1 MRCEDLRP
9 RLSLLAD
16 GDLGPADEAEIRVH
30 LETCDACAGVLHD
43 LQRLREAAR
52 SLGPIQPP
60 DHIWLEVA
68 GQARLDAPAT
78 LAAGAAPRDRSGLKQ
93 WISLAAAIVVVTL
106 GAYAVSQFTSQPASE
121 PPATTAA
128 SATSV
133 APGVEAVVDQLSA
146 ALEKAITDLQTLAK
160 DNDRPAEAQ
169 VAAAL
174 LNNLAVVD
182 QAIAESRMALAQ
194 DPTSAPAR
202 DSLLEAL
209 RRKVGV
215 LQATMVLIN
224 DMRLGNAEG
233 AAQSAAGISKKS
245 S

>member
-1 MRCEDLRP
+1 
-9 RLSLLAD
+9 
-16 GDLGPADEAEIRVH
+16 
-30 LETCDACAGVLHD
+30 
-43 LQRLREAAR
+43 
-52 SLGPIQPP
+52 
-60 DHIWLEVA
+60 
-68 GQARLDAPAT
+68 
-78 LAAGAAPRDRSGLKQ
+78 
-93 WISLAAAIVVVTL
+93 
-106 GAYAVSQFTSQPASE
+106 VSQFTASPANE
-121 PPATTAA
+121 PPAATTA

-133 APGVEAVVDQLSA
+133 APGVEAVVEQLSA

-160 DNDRPAEAQ
+160 DSDRPAEAQ
-169 VAAAL
+169 VAAGL

-224 DMRLGNAEG
+224 DMRLGNADG
-233 AAQSAAGISKKS
+233 AAQSAAGINKKS

>member
-1 MRCEDLRP
+1 
-9 RLSLLAD
+9 LSLLAD
-16 GDLGPADEAEIRVH
+16 ADLGPADEAELRAH
-30 LETCDACAGVLHD
+30 LATCDACAGLLHD
-43 LQRLREAAR
+43 LQRVRDAAR
-52 SLGPIQPP
+52 SLGPMQPP
-60 DHIWLEVA
+60 DHIWLEAA
-68 GQARLDAPAT
+68 GQVRLEAPAA
-78 LAAGAAPRDRSGLKQ
+78 LAATSSRDRGALKQ

-106 GAYAVSQFTSQPASE
+106 GAYAVSQFTA
-121 PPATTAA
+121 PPAGEPAAATTTA
-128 SATSV
+128 SAGV
-133 APGVEAVVDQLSA
+133 APGVEAVVEQLSA

-160 DNDRPAEAQ
+160 DNARPEEAQ
-169 VAAAL
+169 VASAL

-224 DMRLGNAEG
+224 DMRLGDAEG